1 MFEYNHDQLAE
12 VLSVAYPGRSHGV
25 HFTVVQ
31 EITPDGDQDS
41 LPWIAAWG
49 GDDLPDAV
57 QVGQLVAAHLP
68 QAKHNI
74 AERGVRGRIAQIIL
88 ELPVT
93 AFERDLTEVEVSAI
107 KAALRDIPNQPGYP
121 FDVEWPI

>member
-1 MFEYNHDQLAE
+1 M
-12 VLSVAYPGRSHGV
+12 
-25 HFTVVQ
+25 
-31 EITPDGDQDS
+31 
-41 LPWIAAWG
+41 
-49 GDDLPDAV
+49 
-57 QVGQLVAAHLP
+57 
-68 QAKHNI
+68 
-74 AERGVRGRIAQIIL
+74 RGRIAQIIL